1 MDYYKD
7 FIRDITKGKQPIG
20 PKIAASQ
27 PVVDLVGPKRTTGKI
42 NTGFDC
48 LVSCFNLFLVLS
60 IDEDSD
66 CDVVMKSTDSPAF
79 AKTLQKTTDGLPSRT
94 ESI

>member
-20 PKIAASQ
+20 PKTTASQ

-42 NTGFDC
+42 NTEFDC
-48 LVSCFNLFLVLS
+48 LVLCFNLFCSALDRRRL
-60 IDEDSD
+60 
-66 CDVVMKSTDSPAF
+66 
-79 AKTLQKTTDGLPSRT
+79 GL
-94 ESI
+94 